1 MIKIAIAIF
10 LLYFIRIYD
19 IIVVGGSMVYFWV
32 SIIIL
37 LTIIEVCSVNLTT
50 VWFVAS
56 ALVSLIVSFFSDNI
70 VIQIGIFAIIGVILL
85 ITTKPLLKRF
95 IKVEQVKTNLDRV
108 IGMKGVVTEKIL
120 PLNLGEV
127 KVDGKKWT
135 ALSDEELDEGEVVKI
150 LNIDGVKL
158 KVEKWEV

>member
-1 MIKIAIAIF
+1 M
-10 LLYFIRIYD
+10 
-19 IIVVGGSMVYFWV
+19 
-32 SIIIL
+32 
-37 LTIIEVCSVNLTT
+37 
-50 VWFVAS
+50 
-56 ALVSLIVSFFSDNI
+56 LV
-70 VIQIGIFAIIGVILL
+70 
-85 ITTKPLLKRF
+85 TTKPLLKRF

-135 ALSDEELDEGEVVKI
+135 ALSDEELDVGEVVKI